1 MQERPVYLDLTK
13 IRLPMSA
20 FSSITHRLSG
30 MYIFFVTLPL
40 ILYVID
46 QSLSSR
52 SSFDKL
58 ADDIVSISF
67 FSFFLF
73 ISISI
78 FWYHILTGVRH
89 LIMDFFHI
97 GESLNGSHYS
107 SIFTLF
113 IWSSVIPVW
122 NHEQSSN
129 HVFMHI
135 ASQYDWA
142 GSVKFDGLER
152 T

>member
-73 ISISI
+73 ISVSI

-97 GESLNGSHYS
+97 WESLNGSYYS
-107 SIFTLF
+107 SIFTLVIWLLTSIVFCGYLF
-113 IWSSVIPVW
+113 I
-122 NHEQSSN
+122 
-129 HVFMHI
+129 
-135 ASQYDWA
+135 
-142 GSVKFDGLER
+142 
-152 T
+152 

>member
-30 MYIFFVTLPL
+30 MYIFFITLPL

-107 SIFTLF
+107 SILTLF
-113 IWSSVIPVW
+113 IWLLTSI
-122 NHEQSSN
+122 
-129 HVFMHI
+129 VFCGYLFI
-135 ASQYDWA
+135 
-142 GSVKFDGLER
+142 
-152 T
+152 

>member
-40 ILYVID
+40 ILFVID
-46 QSLSSR
+46 QSLSSK

-58 ADDIVSISF
+58 AGDIVSISF

-73 ISISI
+73 ISVSI

-97 GESLNGSHYS
+97 GESLNGSYYS
-107 SIFTLF
+107 SICTLVIWLLTSIFFCGYLF
-113 IWSSVIPVW
+113 I
-122 NHEQSSN
+122 
-129 HVFMHI
+129 
-135 ASQYDWA
+135 
-142 GSVKFDGLER
+142 
-152 T
+152 

>member
-73 ISISI
+73 ISVSI

-113 IWSSVIPVW
+113 IWLLTSI
-122 NHEQSSN
+122 
-129 HVFMHI
+129 VFCGYLFI
-135 ASQYDWA
+135 
-142 GSVKFDGLER
+142 
-152 T
+152 